1 MKKAILSLLTIATL
15 SYSASAQSNNGNAK
29 LSVGAE
35 LAIPTG
41 NLSLIQSLGY
51 GGSLQGEFKV
61 AESLKITGSAGYLT
75 FAYKKE
81 IKDGF
86 KEAGIELENQAGIPV
101 KAGAKYYFGKV
112 FYGAAELGAAF
123 STNKGAGTAFVYTP
137 TVGISLPL
145 SEKNNLDLGVRYES
159 WSYEGTSSFIGIRAA
174 YAFGL

>member
-1 MKKAILSLLTIATL
+1 MKKAILSLLTFAAL
-15 SYSASAQSNNGNAK
+15 SYSASAQSDNGNTK
-29 LSVGAE
+29 LSIGAE
-35 LAIPTG
+35 IAIPTG
-41 NLSLIQSLGY
+41 NLALIQSLGY

-61 AESLKITGSAGYLT
+61 AKSLNITASAGYLT

-81 IKDGF
+81 IRDGL
-86 KEAGIELENQAGIPV
+86 KEAGIELENQDGIPV
-101 KAGAKYYFGKV
+101 KAGAKYYFGNL

-123 STNKGAGTAFVYTP
+123 STKKGAGTAFVYAP
-137 TVGISLPL
+137 TVGVSLPL